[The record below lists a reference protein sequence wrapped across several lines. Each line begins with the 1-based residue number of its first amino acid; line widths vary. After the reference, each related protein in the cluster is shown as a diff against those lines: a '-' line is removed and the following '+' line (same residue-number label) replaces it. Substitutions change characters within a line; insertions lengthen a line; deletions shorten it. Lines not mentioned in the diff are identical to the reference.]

1 MKKAFLLSLVALFF
15 LATFSSCFKQADDI
29 YNPKCKIM
37 NVWYDEMTGT
47 AEEIYTYENKELSK
61 LTYSEDGLY
70 LLITHNKNGTI
81 SKITAYEANGVATG
95 ESVTMTYDKTL
106 IATMSYIDDGTV
118 YQKNEF
124 THVDKKIS
132 SIKVY
137 LDNSI
142 SKSKLSKSR
151 LYRRC
156 FGDPDQFGKLFD
168 IIGAKGLDLD
178 LEYLLTYTGDNL
190 TKIQY
195 EEDYYDI
202 HIAMTQ
208 TMEYDNMINP
218 YFGFNFYF
226 ENFLGYTKNNP
237 TKVTSTTVYTGGYEA
252 TESSVLICTYQFNK
266 YDFPTSITLEDENGH
281 IDNIYFLEYDKK

>member
-15 LATFSSCFKQADDI
+15 IATLSSCYKQADDI
-29 YNPKCKIM
+29 YNPKYKII

-81 SKITAYEANGVATG
+81 SEIKAYDANGVATG
-95 ESVTMTYDKTL
+95 ESVTMTYNKTL
-106 IATMSYIDDGTV
+106 IATISYIDNGTEV
-118 YQKNEF
+118 QKSEF

-137 LDNSI
+137 LDNSV

-168 IIGAKGLDLD
+168 IIDAKGLDLY
-178 LEYLLTYTGDNL
+178 LEYFLTYTGDNL
-190 TKIQY
+190 TKFSMKRI
-195 EEDYYDI
+195 
-202 HIAMTQ
+202 
-208 TMEYDNMINP
+208 
-218 YFGFNFYF
+218 
-226 ENFLGYTKNNP
+226 
-237 TKVTSTTVYTGGYEA
+237 
-252 TESSVLICTYQFNK
+252 
-266 YDFPTSITLEDENGH
+266 ITIFIL
-281 IDNIYFLEYDKK
+281 L

>member
-1 MKKAFLLSLVALFF
+1 MKKAFLFSLVALFF
-15 LATFSSCFKQADDI
+15 IATFSSCYKQADDI
-29 YNPKCKIM
+29 YNPKYKII

-81 SKITAYEANGVATG
+81 SEIKAYDANGVATG

-106 IATMSYIDDGTV
+106 IATISYIDDGTEV
-118 YQKNEF
+118 QKNEF

-137 LDNSI
+137 LDNSVDVN
-142 SKSKLSKSR
+142 KLSKSR
-151 LYRRC
+151 LYKCC

-168 IIGAKGLDLD
+168 IIRAKGLDLYV
-178 LEYLLTYTGDNL
+178 EYLLTYTGDNL
-190 TKIQY
+190 TKVQY

-208 TMEYDNMINP
+208 TMEYDNMKNP
-218 YFGFNFYF
+218 YFGINFCLAD
-226 ENFLGYTKNNP
+226 FLGYTKNNP
-237 TKVTSTTVYTGGYEA
+237 TKIAYNIVYTGGYEA
-252 TESSVLICTYQFNK
+252 TDSYEYNYTYQFNK
-266 YDFPTSITLEDENGH
+266 YDFPTTITVEDDEGNV
-281 IDNIYFLEYDKK
+281 DNTFIEYDKK